1 MVYYVYERKP
11 YTIEVKETDTFD
23 YSCWQNCRKEFKVCE
38 LRKIKYKGIYHLY
51 NYAFQTDCEIK
62 IPLKGKHLTTQSVV
76 QELSEITCPKCL
88 KTLEKNK
95 YD

>member
-1 MVYYVYERKP
+1 M
-11 YTIEVKETDTFD
+11 
-23 YSCWQNCRKEFKVCE
+23 
-38 LRKIKYKGIYHLY
+38 GI
-51 NYAFQTDCEIK
+51 QK

-88 KTLEKNK
+88 KTLERNK